1 MRTFKNAMSRITG
14 IVLYSIFQMARAIK
28 LPVMSPVMMLAPGQ
42 FPSVADFRN
51 YATTTL
57 NLEVIKQDLY
67 DTVLYPTAGMTNL
80 AFFSTP
86 QGQGLSA
93 HQGNANAVKG
103 LADTNMVLGGQLQR
117 GQAFF
122 IDNVQVVFL
131 PGSVST
137 ANTFTPV
144 APMQTPATPIV
155 TGIAALGIND
165 DFFILNSGCLQLTIG
180 TKPYL
185 QDAPLAKFPP
195 QFRMESSHGFSGGV
209 SGTIQVSGGSAFAG
223 GMLYKINPGLTLFD
237 GQSFGVNLLW
247 PVVQA
252 TPSAFNGQMRVI
264 LGGWLARPV
273 Q

>member
-1 MRTFKNAMSRITG
+1 MKRIKN
-14 IVLYSIFQMARAIK
+14 VLGLILVAVAQAARA
-28 LPVMSPVMMLAPGQ
+28 LRFPVLSPVAYLVPGQ
-42 FPSVADFRN
+42 FPSVQDFRN

-67 DTVLYPTAGMTNL
+67 DTNLYPTAGMTNL

-93 HQGNANAVKG
+93 HQGNANAVKN

-122 IDNVQVVFL
+122 IDSIQVDFES
-131 PGSVST
+131 GSVST
-137 ANTFTPV
+137 ANTFTPM
-144 APMQTPATPIV
+144 APMTSTATPVV
-155 TGIAALGIND
+155 TTTGSAGVND
-165 DFFILNSGCLQLTIG
+165 KAFVINSGALVLTIG

-185 QDAPLAKFPP
+185 QDAPLCKFPP
-195 QFRMESSHGFSGGV
+195 QWRFETSNAFAGGV
-209 SGTIQVSGGSAFAG
+209 SGTIMINLASSYAG
-223 GMLYKINPGLTLFD
+223 GLLYKINPGLTLFD
-237 GQSFGVNLLW
+237 GQSFGVSLQW
-247 PVVQA
+247 PTVQA
-252 TPSAFNGQMRVI
+252 TPSGFNGQMRVV